1 MKPSLPQD
9 FTQLLERHQSGEKN
23 LREPILTAIYAELRR
38 LAGHYMAAERPGH
51 TLQPT
56 AIVHE
61 TWMRFA
67 SQEAVAKNKAHFM
80 ALAAG
85 VMKEVLIDHARKKLS
100 AKRGGNDGVISF
112 DDSMGIADSGPAELL
127 ELCDTI
133 EKLRALDKRH
143 AELVELR
150 VFGGLSFEEA
160 AQELGVSLATVKR
173 DWLLARAWLIRELKP
188 T

>member
-1 MKPSLPQD
+1 MDALPNN
-9 FTQLLERHQSGEKN
+9 FTQLLERHRGGETD
-23 LREPILTAIYAELRR
+23 LRETILNAVYAELRR
-38 LAGHYMAAERPGH
+38 LAAHYMNNERSGH

-61 TWMRFA
+61 AWMRFA
-67 SQEAVAKNKAHFM
+67 AQETMAKNKAHFM

-100 AKRGGNDGVISF
+100 AKRGGGGKDPMVTHIE
-112 DDSMGIADSGPAELL
+112 SMGLADQGPEQVL

-133 EKLRALDKRH
+133 EKLRKVDERH
-143 AELVELR
+143 ARLVELR

-160 AQELGVSLATVKR
+160 ADELSISLATVKR
-173 DWLLARAWLIRELKP
+173 DWLLARAWLIREMS
-188 T
+188 